1 MPKWRGFAFTTLMLV
16 MAALPVCA
24 EAVQAGTDTFFDWGY
39 LATYSGAVAAVV
51 FIVQFLKL
59 PIDRIGHVPTRV
71 LVYFVSLAVLLLAHL
86 FTAPKA
92 FNVEVV
98 ALAALNAV
106 IVAFAAMGIYE
117 RMIALPESVKKGG
130 TVEAARQ
137 ATEKP
142 FRNEEKDEEND
153 EPEALPNPSTI
164 E

>member
-1 MPKWRGFAFTTLMLV
+1 MRKWMRIAFTALMLV

-24 EAVQAGTDTFFDWGY
+24 EAAQPGTDTFFDWGY

-59 PIDRIGHVPTRV
+59 PVDRIGHVPTRV
-71 LVYFVSLAVLLLAHL
+71 LVYFVSLAVLLLAQL
-86 FTAPKA
+86 FTAPKG

-117 RMIALPESVKKGG
+117 RMIALPETMKKGG
-130 TVEAARQ
+130 TAAGRQ
-137 ATEKP
+137 ETEMPSRTEDKG
-142 FRNEEKDEEND
+142 EGGD
-153 EPEALPNPSTI
+153 EPEALPDEP
-164 E
+164 